1 MNRKR
6 KSGAMPFVHFLV
18 VIYTLLRWKRKK
30 YNQRIK
36 GIVMSKE
43 DNEIKTLIQTMVYAM
58 VERPDLVLIEIC
70 DVNHMIYIRI
80 GADMRE
86 AGKLIGKNGRNVEA
100 LRTILRA
107 AASKEK
113 KRVFLEITND
123 NWSNDIEKR
132 NSEVIYLHKK

>member
-1 MNRKR
+1 M
-6 KSGAMPFVHFLV
+6 L
-18 VIYTLLRWKRKK
+18 
-30 YNQRIK
+30 
-36 GIVMSKE
+36 KE

-58 VERPDLVLIEIC
+58 VESPDLVFIEIC

-80 GADMRE
+80 SASMCE